1 MSSLSTRFWRA
12 PFVAA
17 LAAATVCGVAC
28 KDPSAVR
35 PTTTSDGGVVG
46 LEPQKPPKKKLVLAT
61 LSEPDTLNPLFS
73 EMAAATEVS
82 FLCHRE
88 LTMLNDRWEFV
99 PDLAVA
105 IPTLENGGVRLIA
118 VDGGK
123 RTEMEVTWRIRDDAK
138 WEDGTPVTAD
148 DFVFAFAVQMD
159 PTQEIIDRDLPERVK
174 KMEVKGDDKKTLVVT
189 WKEPFAF
196 YQQFQNHYAIPAH
209 VLKAR
214 VDQGAGRFKSVKND
228 AYGQKPLC
236 NGPFRLKE
244 WVPGQHLIFE
254 RNPHA
259 YRKPL
264 LDELVVRVIPSHQ
277 AIEAALLAGDI
288 DGVTPQGGLTV
299 RAAEELRR
307 RESERLDV
315 HVVPGLV
322 WAHIDFNLDDPILK
336 DLRVRK
342 AIAHGVDRQGII
354 DKLYFGQ
361 LTLAHTYLPPRHSG
375 YAADVQTYPFD
386 TALAKKILDD
396 AGYQRGADGV
406 RIDSKGRRL
415 SFKLSAIS
423 GIQDI
428 EDLEVVVQAN
438 LREIGIEIVIDNK
451 PQKAFFSEFARYR
464 KLPHLSFYA
473 WVMDPTTFG
482 NVMWQE
488 DMIPSAKNSWKG
500 QNYPGWRSKEATALL
515 KKLPTEL
522 DEKKRTEMLHRVQE
536 LWVKDLP
543 SLPMYFRPVVAIT
556 QKNVRGLSPTG
567 TQTPVSWNAEMWD
580 VVR

>member
-1 MSSLSTRFWRA
+1 MSSLPTRMARA
-12 PFVAA
+12 PVVLA
-17 LAAATVCGVAC
+17 LAALLGVAC
-28 KDPSAVR
+28 KDTGRVVSMRAA
-35 PTTTSDGGVVG
+35 DGGSVVDT
-46 LEPQKPPKKKLVLAT
+46 PPEKAKRKLVLAT

-73 EMAAATEVS
+73 EMAAATEVT

-99 PDLAVA
+99 PDLAVD
-105 IPTLENGGVRLIA
+105 IPTLENGGVRLIP
-118 VDGGK
+118 DESGK

-148 DFVFAFAVQMD
+148 DFTFAFAVQMD

-174 KMEVKGDDKKTLVVT
+174 KMEVKGAERKTLVVT

-214 VDQGAGRFKSVKND
+214 VDEGAGRFKSVKND
-228 AYGQKPLC
+228 EYGRKPLC

-259 YRKPL
+259 HRVPK
-264 LDELVVRVIPSHQ
+264 LDELVVRIIPSHQ
-277 AIEAALLAGDI
+277 AIEAALLSGDI
-288 DGVTPQGGLTV
+288 DVVTPQGGLTV

-375 YAADVQTYPFD
+375 YAADVETYEFD
-386 TALAKKILDD
+386 QALAKQTLDD
-396 AGYQRGADGV
+396 AGYTRGADGV

-428 EDLEVVVQAN
+428 EDLEVVVQSN
-438 LREIGIEIVIDNK
+438 LRDIGIEIVIDNK

-500 QNYPGWRSKEATALL
+500 QNYPGWRNKEVTALL

-522 DEKKRTEMLHRVQE
+522 DEKKRTEMLHRVQA

-556 QKNVRGLSPTG
+556 
-567 TQTPVSWNAEMWD
+567 
-580 VVR
+580 